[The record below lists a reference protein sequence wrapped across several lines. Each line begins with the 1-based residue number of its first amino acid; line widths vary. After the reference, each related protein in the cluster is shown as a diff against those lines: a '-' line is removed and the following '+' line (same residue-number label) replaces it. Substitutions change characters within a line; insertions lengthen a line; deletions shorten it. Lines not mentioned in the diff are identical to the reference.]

1 MIGNERNETMHYG
14 GIILKRLKSKALIYI
29 LAAALILSGCA
40 AHRPGSIPE
49 ETTEKEGTA
58 PEEENTQEGSD
69 EPVYYFDEEY
79 AAEEGWPWT
88 DYSIFR
94 SMDPSLEISGK
105 DNFYAAVNKDWL
117 TTTPLPDG
125 YGSWDALA
133 EQQSRVKTSLMELIE
148 DRSVSAPD
156 LDMVRA
162 YYDLFMDWEGRNRE
176 GLEPLKKIIAPL
188 QEADTLEELS
198 EYICSYDTILA
209 GIQPLT
215 FYVTTDLEDSEWNT
229 VYLGPGPLLLDDPG
243 YYRQMED
250 GDYAYQPIYTEAAA
264 GILQRLGYSAREA
277 NRAVANCFYFEWLI
291 SENMMSVEESYAPD
305 AIDRMNNHVTLEEIR
320 RSEGAFPAAE
330 VLEAAGMGKSDRYIL
345 LEPDWLEAMAD
356 IYSQDYLEEIRDYM
370 IVNDIITYMTLLDRD
385 AYDAYYE
392 TINSINEIDGSL
404 DEREAAYNTID
415 KYMNLVLAQ
424 VYFHNFGDEEARQE
438 ITDLID
444 KIVAYYRTMLGGED
458 FLSEATVKRAVEKLD
473 ALRIQVAYPDED
485 YDFGDASILPPSQ
498 GGTLMDAMYVIYE
511 ANLNADLEQINQKVD
526 PDEWSFPSH
535 RVNAAYDSS
544 QNSICIT
551 AAILGGS
558 YYHKDMT
565 LEELYGGIGTIIGH
579 EISHAFDTSGALY
592 DKDGCYKN
600 WWEEED
606 YSAFRK
612 RADDLISYFDEICP
626 NSWTRCSGELVDTE
640 AIADLCGVKCM
651 LAMARDIEDFDYD
664 LFFRS
669 YAANWRSL
677 YTSNIQYF
685 AVSQDSHPLNYLRVN
700 VILQQFDEFYD
711 TYDVTEGDGM
721 YLAPEDRLVIW

>member
-1 MIGNERNETMHYG
+1 MN
-14 GIILKRLKSKALIYI
+14 KLKSHALIYI
-29 LAAALILSGCA
+29 LAAALALSGCA
-40 AHRPGSIPE
+40 AHRPGSVPQQTGKEEVTSPE
-49 ETTEKEGTA
+49 Q
-58 PEEENTQEGSD
+58 ENTQEEEAD
-69 EPVYYFDEEY
+69 PVYYYDEEY

-88 DYSIFR
+88 DYSVFR
-94 SMDPSLEISGK
+94 SMDPSLEISEK

-125 YGSWDALA
+125 YGSYDALA
-133 EQQSRVKTSLMELIE
+133 EQQMQVKADLMGLIE

-162 YYDLFMDWEGRNRE
+162 FYDLFMNWEGRNEE
-176 GLEPLKKIIAPL
+176 GLEPLKKIIQPL
-188 QEADTLEELS
+188 QEADSLKEMS

-215 FYVTTDLEDSEWNT
+215 FYVSTDLEDSEWNT
-229 VYLGPGPLLLDDPG
+229 VYLGPGPLILDDPG

-250 GDYAYQPIYTEAAA
+250 GDYAYQPIYTQAAA
-264 GILQRLGYSAREA
+264 GILERLGYSPRQAE
-277 NRAVANCFYFEWLI
+277 RAVANCFYFEWLI
-291 SENMMSVEESYAPD
+291 SESMMSVEETYAPD

-320 RSEGAFPAAE
+320 KAEGDFPAAE

-345 LEPDWLEAMAD
+345 LEPEWLEAMAD

-370 IVNDIITYMTLLDRD
+370 IVNDIIIYMTLLDRD

-404 DEREAAYNTID
+404 DDREGAYNTID

-424 VYFHNFGDEEARQE
+424 VYFHNFADEQSRQE

-444 KIVAYYRTMLGGED
+444 KVVAYYRTMLDSED
-458 FLSEATVKRAVEKLD
+458 FLSRETVEKAVEKLD
-473 ALRIQVAYPDED
+473 ALRIQVSYPEED
-485 YDFGDASILPPSQ
+485 YDFGDASILAPSE
-498 GGTLMDAMYVIYE
+498 GGTLMDAMYTIFEV
-511 ANLNADLEQINQKVD
+511 NLNSELEQINQKVD

-565 LEELYGGIGTIIGH
+565 PEELYGGIGTIIGH

-600 WWEEED
+600 WWEKED

-612 RADDLISYFDEICP
+612 RADDLISYFDEISV

-664 LFFRS
+664 LFFRT

-711 TYDVTEGDGM
+711 TYGITEGDGM

>member
-1 MIGNERNETMHYG
+1 MN
-14 GIILKRLKSKALIYI
+14 KLKSHALIYI
-29 LAAALILSGCA
+29 LAAALALSGCA
-40 AHRPGSIPE
+40 AHRPGSVPQQTGKEEGSSRKEENGQDE
-49 ETTEKEGTA
+49 ETSPT
-58 PEEENTQEGSD
+58 
-69 EPVYYFDEEY
+69 YYYDKEY
-79 AAEEGWPWT
+79 AAEDGWPWT
-88 DYSIFR
+88 DYSVFR
-94 SMDPSLEISGK
+94 SMDPSLEISEK

-125 YGSWDALA
+125 YGSYDALA
-133 EQQSRVKTSLMELIE
+133 EQQMQVKADLMGLIE

-162 YYDLFMDWEGRNRE
+162 FYDLFMNWEGRNEE
-176 GLEPLKKIIAPL
+176 GLEPLKKIIQPL
-188 QEADTLEELS
+188 QEADSLKEMS

-215 FYVTTDLEDSEWNT
+215 FYVSTDLEDSEWNT
-229 VYLGPGPLLLDDPG
+229 VYLGPGPLILDDPG

-250 GDYAYQPIYTEAAA
+250 GDYAYQPIYTQAAA
-264 GILQRLGYSAREA
+264 GILERLGYSPRQAE
-277 NRAVANCFYFEWLI
+277 RAVANCFYFEWLI
-291 SENMMSVEESYAPD
+291 SESMMSVEETYAPD

-320 RSEGAFPAAE
+320 KAEGDFPAAE

-345 LEPDWLEAMAD
+345 LEPEWLEAMAD

-370 IVNDIITYMTLLDRD
+370 IVNDIIIYMTLLDRD

-404 DEREAAYNTID
+404 DDREAAYNTID

-424 VYFHNFGDEEARQE
+424 VYFHNFADEQSRQE

-444 KIVAYYRTMLGGED
+444 KVVAYYRTMLNSED
-458 FLSEATVKRAVEKLD
+458 FLSRETVEKAVEKLD
-473 ALRIQVAYPDED
+473 ALRIQVAYPEED
-485 YDFGDASILPPSQ
+485 YDFGDASILPPSE
-498 GGTLMDAMYVIYE
+498 GGTLMDAMYTIFEV
-511 ANLNADLEQINQKVD
+511 NLNSELEQINQKVD

-565 LEELYGGIGTIIGH
+565 PEELYGGIGTIIGH

-600 WWEEED
+600 WWEKED

-612 RADDLISYFDEICP
+612 RADDLISYFDEISV

-664 LFFRS
+664 LFFRT

-711 TYDVTEGDGM
+711 TYGITEGDGM

>member
-1 MIGNERNETMHYG
+1 M
-14 GIILKRLKSKALIYI
+14 KRLKSTALIYI
-29 LAAALILSGCA
+29 LAAALFLSGCA
-40 AHRPGSIPE
+40 SQGPGSVPAQTGKEEGSSPEDENTKEE
-49 ETTEKEGTA
+49 ETG
-58 PEEENTQEGSD
+58 
-69 EPVYYFDEEY
+69 PVYYYDEEY

-88 DYSIFR
+88 DYSVFR
-94 SMDPSLEISGK
+94 SMDPALEISEK

-133 EQQSRVKTSLMELIE
+133 EQQVKVKTSLMDLIE

-156 LDMVRA
+156 LDMARA
-162 YYDLFMDWEGRNRE
+162 YYDLFMDWEGRNE
-176 GLEPLKKIIAPL
+176 QGLEPLKEIIGPL
-188 QEADTLEELS
+188 QEAETLEEMS

-215 FYVTTDLEDSEWNT
+215 FYVSTDLEDSEWNT

-243 YYRQMED
+243 YYQQMDD

-264 GILQRLGYSAREA
+264 GILQRLGYSPKEA
-277 NRAVANCFYFEWLI
+277 ERAVANCFYFEWLI
-291 SENMMSVEESYAPD
+291 SESMMSVEESYAPD
-305 AIDRMNNHVTLEEIR
+305 AIERMNNHVTLEEIR
-320 RSEGAFPAAE
+320 EAEGDFPAAE

-345 LEPDWLEAMAD
+345 LEPEWLEAMAD
-356 IYSQDYLEEIRDYM
+356 IYSLDYMEEIRDYM
-370 IVNDIITYMTLLDRD
+370 IVNDIITYMTLLDRE
-385 AYDAYYE
+385 AYDAYYQ

-404 DEREAAYNTID
+404 DDKEAAYNAMD

-424 VYFHNFGDEEARQE
+424 VYFHNFGDEESKKE

-444 KIVAYYRTMLGGED
+444 KIVAYYRTMLEGED
-458 FLSEATVKRAVEKLD
+458 FLSEKTVERAVEKLD
-473 ALRIQVAYPDED
+473 ALRVQAAYPEED

-498 GGTLMDAMYVIYE
+498 GGTLMQAMHTIFEV
-511 ANLNADLEQINQKVD
+511 NLNSELEMINQKTD

-565 LEELYGGIGTIIGH
+565 PEELYGGIGTIIGH

-606 YSAFRK
+606 YTAFRK
-612 RADDLISYFDEICP
+612 RADDLISYFDEIYP
-626 NSWTRCSGELVDTE
+626 NNWTKCSGELVDTE

-664 LFFRS
+664 LFFKS

-685 AVSQDSHPLNYLRVN
+685 AASQDSHPLNYLRVN

-711 TYDVTEGDGM
+711 TYGITEGDGM

>member
-1 MIGNERNETMHYG
+1 LN
-14 GIILKRLKSKALIYI
+14 KLKSHALIYI
-29 LAAALILSGCA
+29 LAAALALSGCA
-40 AHRPGSIPE
+40 AHRPGSVPQQTGKEEGSSRKEENGQDE
-49 ETTEKEGTA
+49 ETSPT
-58 PEEENTQEGSD
+58 
-69 EPVYYFDEEY
+69 YYYDKEY
-79 AAEEGWPWT
+79 AAEDGWPWT
-88 DYSIFR
+88 DYSVFR
-94 SMDPSLEISGK
+94 SMDPSLEISEK

-125 YGSWDALA
+125 YGSYDALA
-133 EQQSRVKTSLMELIE
+133 EQQMQVKADLMGLIE

-162 YYDLFMDWEGRNRE
+162 FYDLFMNWEGRNEE
-176 GLEPLKKIIAPL
+176 GLEPLKKIIQPL
-188 QEADTLEELS
+188 QEADSLKEMS

-215 FYVTTDLEDSEWNT
+215 FYVSTDLEDSEWNT
-229 VYLGPGPLLLDDPG
+229 VYLGPGPLILDDPG

-250 GDYAYQPIYTEAAA
+250 GDYAYQPIYTQAAA
-264 GILQRLGYSAREA
+264 GILERLGYSPRQAE
-277 NRAVANCFYFEWLI
+277 RAVANCFYFEWLI
-291 SENMMSVEESYAPD
+291 SESMMSVEETYAPD

-320 RSEGAFPAAE
+320 KAEGDFPAAE

-345 LEPDWLEAMAD
+345 LEPEWLEAMAD

-370 IVNDIITYMTLLDRD
+370 IVNDIIIYMTLLDRD

-404 DEREAAYNTID
+404 DDREAAYNTID

-424 VYFHNFGDEEARQE
+424 VYFHNFADEQSRQE

-444 KIVAYYRTMLGGED
+444 KVVAYYRTMLNSED
-458 FLSEATVKRAVEKLD
+458 FLSRETVEKAVEKLD
-473 ALRIQVAYPDED
+473 ALRIQVAYPEED
-485 YDFGDASILPPSQ
+485 YDFGDASILPPSE
-498 GGTLMDAMYVIYE
+498 GGTLMDAMYTIFEV
-511 ANLNADLEQINQKVD
+511 NLNSELEQINQKVD

-565 LEELYGGIGTIIGH
+565 PEELYGGIGTIIGH

-600 WWEEED
+600 WWEKED

-612 RADDLISYFDEICP
+612 RADDLISYFDEISV

-664 LFFRS
+664 LFFRT

-711 TYDVTEGDGM
+711 TYGITEGDGM

>member
-1 MIGNERNETMHYG
+1 MN
-14 GIILKRLKSKALIYI
+14 KLKSHALIYI
-29 LAAALILSGCA
+29 LAAALALSGCA
-40 AHRPGSIPE
+40 AHRPGSVPQQTGKEEGSSRKEENGQDE
-49 ETTEKEGTA
+49 ETSPT
-58 PEEENTQEGSD
+58 
-69 EPVYYFDEEY
+69 YYYDKEY
-79 AAEEGWPWT
+79 AAEDGWPWT
-88 DYSIFR
+88 DYSVFR
-94 SMDPSLEISGK
+94 SMDPSLEISEK

-125 YGSWDALA
+125 YGSYDALA
-133 EQQSRVKTSLMELIE
+133 EQQMQVKADLMGLIE

-162 YYDLFMDWEGRNRE
+162 FYDLFMNWEGRNEE
-176 GLEPLKKIIAPL
+176 GLEPLKKIIQPL
-188 QEADTLEELS
+188 QEADSLKEMS

-215 FYVTTDLEDSEWNT
+215 FYVSTDLEDSEWNT
-229 VYLGPGPLLLDDPG
+229 VYLGPGPLILDDPG

-250 GDYAYQPIYTEAAA
+250 GDYAYQPIYTQAAA
-264 GILQRLGYSAREA
+264 GILERLGYSPRQAE
-277 NRAVANCFYFEWLI
+277 RAVANCFYFEWLI
-291 SENMMSVEESYAPD
+291 SESMMSVEETYAPD

-320 RSEGAFPAAE
+320 KAEGDFPAAE
-330 VLEAAGMGKSDRYIL
+330 VLEAAGMGQSDRYIL
-345 LEPDWLEAMAD
+345 LEPEWLEAMAD

-370 IVNDIITYMTLLDRD
+370 IVNDIIIYMTLLDRD

-404 DEREAAYNTID
+404 DDREAAYNTID

-424 VYFHNFGDEEARQE
+424 VYFHNFADEQSRQE

-444 KIVAYYRTMLGGED
+444 KVVAYYRTMLDSED
-458 FLSEATVKRAVEKLD
+458 FLSRETVEKAVEKLN
-473 ALRIQVAYPDED
+473 ALRIQVAYPEED
-485 YDFGDASILPPSQ
+485 YDFGDASILPPSE
-498 GGTLMDAMYVIYE
+498 GGTLMDAMYTIFEV
-511 ANLNADLEQINQKVD
+511 NLNSELEQINQKVD

-565 LEELYGGIGTIIGH
+565 PEELYGGIGTIIGH

-600 WWEEED
+600 WWEKED

-612 RADDLISYFDEICP
+612 RADDLISYFDEISV

-664 LFFRS
+664 LFFRT

-711 TYDVTEGDGM
+711 TYGITEGDGM